1 MPATRR
7 GRRVEPDVAAALGD
21 AVTAGVRVLVAGAG
35 PAAAVGLVARA
46 GTWTETS
53 SSRTLPGE
61 VRPAPTRIATV
72 PAGIR
77 GVVHDIRPQVPRAG
91 NRALCA
97 RSRQPLEPLTC
108 TVRRGRSLPRYH
120 AETTNRFPGRAGWA
134 HEPLRVTTPGAATAP
149 PSGTVRRT
157 ARRPVCVVVL
167 EPIRAR
173 EDPDPRTCQQRVAA
187 VPQSSKEAFL
197 TTSRSP
203 ANALGAGVSA
213 TAAKRPSTAR
223 SRTTPR
229 HRPARCWAVVIAGRP
244 SSCGRIWTSSSHLA
258 PVESRIRVWS
268 GRLEG
273 YARLE
278 TKTLPP

>member
-7 GRRVEPDVAAALGD
+7 GRPVEPGVAALGD
-21 AVTAGVRVLVAGAG
+21 TVTAGGRVLVAGAG
-35 PAAAVGLVARA
+35 PAVAVGLVARA
-46 GTWTETS
+46 GTRTETS

-61 VRPAPTRIATV
+61 VSPAPKRIATV

-91 NRALCA
+91 NRALCP

-108 TVRRGRSLPRYH
+108 TVMRGRSLPRYH

-134 HEPLRVTTPGAATAP
+134 HVPLRVTTAGAATAP
-149 PSGTVRRT
+149 PSGTVSRT

-213 TAAKRPSTAR
+213 TAAKR
-223 SRTTPR
+223 
-229 HRPARCWAVVIAGRP
+229 
-244 SSCGRIWTSSSHLA
+244 
-258 PVESRIRVWS
+258 
-268 GRLEG
+268 
-273 YARLE
+273 
-278 TKTLPP
+278 